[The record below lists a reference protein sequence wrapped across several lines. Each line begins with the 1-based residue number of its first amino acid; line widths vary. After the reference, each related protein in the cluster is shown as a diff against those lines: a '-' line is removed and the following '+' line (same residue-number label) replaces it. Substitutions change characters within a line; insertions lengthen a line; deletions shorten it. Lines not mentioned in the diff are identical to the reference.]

1 MGGRTRV
8 NMNKIK
14 IWFCDFWPLF
24 EMKNNFLTNTLK
36 KHYNIEFDKNKPDYI
51 FYSNFGYHHLKYNC
65 IKIFYTGENLF
76 PNFNI
81 CDYAIGTHNLKLEK
95 RYLQL
100 PIYLIQNGQF
110 IKLPE
115 RKKLDK
121 EDLEKKKEFCNFIY
135 SNKKGNSIRKEFF
148 DELNKYKDIISAGK
162 FLNNTGYATK
172 NKLETQKQCKFTIA
186 FENEKYPGYS
196 TEKIIDAFIAR
207 TIPIYW
213 GDEIIGN
220 NINPKAFIN
229 CNTSKD
235 IPNVI
240 KQIKQ
245 IDKNDDLWLK
255 IANEPIFL
263 QKDFEI
269 NKEKELEKFLIEIIE
284 TKKQQVPKSLE
295 ARRVTEIIKKG
306 SLFINIKHKIHKI
319 KIEKG
324 AKNYK
329 K

>member
-1 MGGRTRV
+1 MK
-8 NMNKIK
+8 KIK

-24 EMKNNFLTNTLK
+24 EIENNFIINILK
-36 KHYNIEFDKNKPDYI
+36 KYYDIGIDKNKPDYV
-51 FYSNFGYHHLKYNC
+51 FYSNFGFNHLKYDS
-65 IKIFYTGENLF
+65 IKIFYTGENVF

-81 CDYAIGTHNLKLEK
+81 CDYAIGLHDLKLDE

-100 PIYLIQNGQF
+100 PIYLIKKGQF

-121 EDLEKKKEFCNFIY
+121 TDLEKKKEFCNFIY
-135 SNKKGNSIRKEFF
+135 SNKKGNPIRKEFF
-148 DELNKYKDIISAGK
+148 EELSKYKNIISAGK

-172 NKLETQKQCKFTIA
+172 NKLDIQKQCKFTIA

-213 GDEIIGN
+213 GDEVITN

-229 CNTSKD
+229 YNTSKD
-235 IPNVI
+235 IANVI

-255 IANEPIFL
+255 IANESIFV
-263 QKDFEI
+263 QKNFEKI
-269 NKEKELEKFLIEIIE
+269 KEKELEQFLIKIIE
-284 TKKQQVPKSLE
+284 TKKRQIPKSLE
-295 ARRVTEIIKKG
+295 AKRATEIIKKG

-324 AKNYK
+324 AKDNK
-329 K
+329 R